1 MDRYL
6 VQQNVSI
13 IIIIIIIIIIA
24 PTISNA
30 P

>member
-1 MDRYL
+1 MEKREEGEKKEDFAL
-6 VQQNVSI
+6 I
-13 IIIIIIIIIIA
+13 IVIVIA